1 MRASEAHESS
11 VDVSIIIVNW
21 NSANYVL
28 ECVESIYRET
38 KAISFEI
45 IVIDNASFDGCGEK
59 LAQSYPDVVFIQS
72 DANLGFARANNIAAS
87 RAKGRTLL
95 FLNPDTKVLDRAIER
110 LCSLY
115 WKLPNCGVLGCRL
128 LNKDGSVQESSIQV
142 FPSIINQFFDSGLV
156 RKLLSKQAWG
166 VRGLSPSSHRAV
178 IDVDAVSGACMVIR
192 KNLFEEIGGFSDRY
206 FMYGEDVDLCLRVRR
221 KGFTN
226 YHSLDIAIIHYGGG
240 TTPEVQKPLF
250 SALMRQSLYTY
261 FRTNHGRLTA
271 IAFRTAIF
279 LAGITRI
286 GLLLAVWPLL
296 TVAENRYSVRH
307 ALCKWASICAWSLG
321 ILNPRKLLAK
331 NPADP

>member
-1 MRASEAHESS
+1 
-11 VDVSIIIVNW
+11 
-21 NSANYVL
+21 
-28 ECVESIYRET
+28 
-38 KAISFEI
+38 
-45 IVIDNASFDGCGEK
+45 
-59 LAQSYPDVVFIQS
+59 
-72 DANLGFARANNIAAS
+72 
-87 RAKGRTLL
+87 
-95 FLNPDTKVLDRAIER
+95 
-110 LCSLY
+110 
-115 WKLPNCGVLGCRL
+115 
-128 LNKDGSVQESSIQV
+128 
-142 FPSIINQFFDSGLV
+142 
-156 RKLLSKQAWG
+156 
-166 VRGLSPSSHRAV
+166 
-178 IDVDAVSGACMVIR
+178 MVIR

-226 YHSLDIAIIHYGGG
+226 YHSLDITIIHYGGG

-286 GLLLAVWPLL
+286 GLLLAVCPLL
-296 TVAENRYSVRH
+296 TLAKNRYSVRH
-307 ALCKWASICAWSLG
+307 ALFKWASICAWSLG